1 MANTPYVIEDGD
13 FQTTTLNGAI
23 INVANTATIG
33 TGLTIP
39 ATNGVLQIDYDSTE
53 ALGDA
58 NGPET
63 VSYATYNSGTG
74 ALTGMTRGLAGTTG
88 VSHANGR
95 SVQYGPSS
103 LVLQGLQDGTSIDI
117 NIGARA
123 YASAA
128 QNNITTATATKV
140 VLGTEN
146 YDLGGNFASSKF
158 TVPAGGGGTYD
169 VKGAVFLTSME
180 AAKYM
185 QAMIYVNGA
194 VVATGITSEATAG
207 GYGTSFVADTLRL
220 AATDYVEL
228 YVYTS
233 TTGNAADILTGTGN
247 TYMAVQ
253 YLGS

>member
-23 INVANTATIG
+23 TNVADTATIG

-74 ALTGMTRGLAGTTG
+74 ALAGIARGLAGTTG

-103 LVLQGLQDGTSIDI
+103 VVLQGLQDGTSLDI
-117 NIGARA
+117 NIGARV
-123 YASAA
+123 YLSEN
-128 QNNITTATATKV
+128 QTLTTGTATKIT
-140 VLGTEN
+140 LNTET
-146 YDLGGNFASSKF
+146 YDLGNNFAANKF
-158 TVPAGGGGTYD
+158 IVPVGGAGTYLIT
-169 VKGAVFLTSME
+169 GAIQYSLQTDGKYCLTE
-180 AAKYM
+180 
-185 QAMIYVNGA
+185 IWVNGA
-194 VVATGITSEATAG
+194 QISIAIGQTGSTTSVTP
-207 GYGTSFVADTLRL
+207 VIVDILRL
-220 AATDYVEL
+220 NVGDYVEL
-228 YVYTS
+228 YGFHNKGSNGSVVGGS
-233 TTGNAADILTGTGN
+233 AATF
-247 TYMAVQ
+247 MAVQ
-253 YLGS
+253 FLST